1 MASRQNR
8 PLNPLRVLREAVG
21 RVILVKVK
29 DGNEFIGK
37 LEATDSTMNLVL
49 SDCTE
54 VKEGTTEPIVKYGRV
69 MIRGS
74 HVLFVSV
81 DYEVHLSST

>member
-1 MASRQNR
+1 MSSKNK
-8 PLNPLRVLREAVG
+8 PPSPLRVLSEAVG
-21 RVILVKVK
+21 RVVLVKVK
-29 DGNEFIGK
+29 DGNEFVGK

-49 SDCTE
+49 SECME
-54 VKEGTTEPIVKYGRV
+54 ISEGSEEPKVNYGRV

-81 DYEVHLSST
+81 DYEIIRGKT